1 MIADLK
7 NFIKVKE
14 LRDKILWTL
23 FILALAR
30 LLQNI
35 PLPHID
41 KEALDLM
48 QTEIANAR
56 ANNSGQIF
64 NMVNVFSGGALQK
77 LSIGALG
84 IMPYITASIVV
95 QLMAPVIPALEKMQ
109 KDGINGRQRISQI
122 TRYATIVI
130 SLFQAIFL
138 AKALPQLGDFSQQ
151 IFGFQLPPGTILI
164 HDAGFGFMITTV
176 LVLTGTAL
184 LITWL
189 GEQITERG
197 VGNGASILIM
207 ANILADAPAAFSV
220 LIGKWNPPKFALIH
234 LILLFCVMIAA
245 AAATVVLVQTLRKIP
260 LKYARKAGG
269 ADKVLSEKTSFLP
282 LKLNHAGVMPV
293 IFASALMMVPNILL
307 QNIHPTSEIGKTIVS
322 FLAANLS
329 YGSFG
334 FIIFEGV
341 MILLFT
347 FFWVATQ
354 FNPIQ
359 ISDDL
364 NRSGGFIPGVRP
376 GEPTSDYLNSVMT
389 RITVAGGLFLVV
401 LATFPSVMNTV
412 ILKDPNML
420 LSQFFGGTS
429 LLIMV
434 GVILQTYQQFQV
446 QVVQQNYDSIA
457 TTGRLRSRE
466 PDAP

>member
-7 NFIKVKE
+7 NFIKVKD
-14 LRDKILWTL
+14 LRNKIIWTL
-23 FILALAR
+23 IVLALAR

-56 ANNSGQIF
+56 AQNSGQIL

-130 SLFQAIFL
+130 CLFQAIFL
-138 AKALPQLGDFSQQ
+138 AKALPHLSSFSQQ
-151 IFGFQLPPGTILI
+151 IFGFQLPQGTVLV
-164 HDAGFGFMITTV
+164 HDAGFGFMITTI
-176 LVLTGTAL
+176 LALTGTAL

-207 ANILADAPAAFSV
+207 ANILADAPSAGQI
-220 LIGKWNPPKFALIH
+220 LISKFDDPSFLLVHFLLLIA
-234 LILLFCVMIAA
+234 VMVVA

-260 LKYARKAGG
+260 LKYARKSGG

-293 IFASALMMVPNILL
+293 IFAGALMMVPNIVFSNL
-307 QNIHPTSEIGKTIVS
+307 QPTSEIGKSIVG
-322 FLAANLS
+322 FLAPLFN
-329 YGSFG
+329 YGSPG
-334 FIIFEGV
+334 FILFEAV

-359 ISDDL
+359 IADDL

-376 GEPTSDYLNSVMT
+376 GEPTSDYLNGVMT

-401 LATFPSVMNTV
+401 LAIFPSVMNTV

-446 QVVQQNYDSIA
+446 QVVQQNYDTIS

-466 PDAP
+466 PDAT

>member
-7 NFIKVKE
+7 NFIQVKE
-14 LRDKILWTL
+14 LRNKILWTL

-41 KEALDLM
+41 KDALDLM
-48 QTEIANAR
+48 QTQIREAR
-56 ANNSGQIF
+56 ANNNGQIL

-130 SLFQAIFL
+130 CLFQAIFL
-138 AKALPQLGDFSQQ
+138 AKALPHLGSFSQQ
-151 IFGFQLPPGTILI
+151 IFGFQLPAGTVLV
-164 HDAGFGFMITTV
+164 HDTGFGFMLTTI
-176 LVLTGTAL
+176 LALTGTAL

-220 LIGKWNPPKFALIH
+220 LLGKWNPPKFALIH
-234 LILLFCVMIAA
+234 LILLFCVMVAA
-245 AAATVVLVQTLRKIP
+245 AAATVILVQTLRKIP
-260 LKYARKAGG
+260 LKYARKSGG

-293 IFASALMMVPNILL
+293 IFASALMMVPNIVL
-307 QNIHPTSEIGKTIVS
+307 QHVP
-322 FLAANLS
+322 ALS
-329 YGSFG
+329 SIAPWFTYGHIG
-334 FIIFEGV
+334 FIIIDAI

-359 ISDDL
+359 IADDL

-376 GEPTSDYLNSVMT
+376 GEPTSDYLNGVMT
-389 RITVAGGLFLVV
+389 RITVAGGLFLVA

-446 QVVQQNYDSIA
+446 QVVQQNYDNIA
-457 TTGRLRSRE
+457 STGRLRSRE
-466 PDAP
+466 PDAT

>member
-14 LRDKILWTL
+14 LRNKILWTL
-23 FILALAR
+23 FVLALAR

-56 ANNSGQIF
+56 AKNSGQIL

-130 SLFQAIFL
+130 CLFQAIFL
-138 AKALPQLGDFSQQ
+138 AKALPHLGSFSQQ
-151 IFGFQLPPGTILI
+151 IFGFQLPQGTVLV
-164 HDAGFGFMITTV
+164 HDAGFGFMITTI
-176 LVLTGTAL
+176 LALTGTAL

-207 ANILADAPAAFSV
+207 ANILADAPSAGQI
-220 LIGKWNPPKFALIH
+220 LISKFEKPDFLLVHFLLLIA
-234 LILLFCVMIAA
+234 VMVVA

-260 LKYARKAGG
+260 LKYARKSGG

-293 IFASALMMVPNILL
+293 IFAGALMMVPTMVLPHIPML
-307 QNIHPTSEIGKTIVS
+307 S
-322 FLAANLS
+322 FLVPYFS
-329 YGSFG
+329 YGSVG
-334 FIIFEGV
+334 FILFDAV

-359 ISDDL
+359 IADDL

-376 GEPTSDYLNSVMT
+376 GEPTSDYLNGVMT

-401 LATFPSVMNTV
+401 LAIFPSVMNTV

-446 QVVQQNYDSIA
+446 QVVQQNYDTIS

-466 PDAP
+466 PDAT

>member
-14 LRDKILWTL
+14 LRNKILWTL

-56 ANNSGQIF
+56 AKNSGQIL

-130 SLFQAIFL
+130 CLFQATFL
-138 AKALPQLGDFSQQ
+138 AKALPNLGSFSQQ
-151 IFGFQLPPGTILI
+151 IFGFQLPQGTVLV
-164 HDAGFGFMITTV
+164 HDAGFGFMITTI
-176 LVLTGTAL
+176 LALTGTAL

-207 ANILADAPAAFSV
+207 ANILADAPSAGMILFKKFEDPEFLLVHFLLLISV
-220 LIGKWNPPKFALIH
+220 M
-234 LILLFCVMIAA
+234 VVA

-260 LKYARKAGG
+260 LKYARKSGG

-293 IFASALMMVPNILL
+293 IFAGALMMVPTMVLPHIPML
-307 QNIHPTSEIGKTIVS
+307 S
-322 FLAANLS
+322 FLAPFFS
-329 YGSFG
+329 YGSAG
-334 FIIFEGV
+334 FIVFEAI

-359 ISDDL
+359 IADDL

-376 GEPTSDYLNSVMT
+376 GEPTSDYLNGVMT
-389 RITVAGGLFLVV
+389 RITVAGGLFLVA
-401 LATFPSVMNTV
+401 LAIFPSVMNTV

-446 QVVQQNYDSIA
+446 QVVQQNYDTIA

-466 PDAP
+466 PDAT

>member
-7 NFIKVKE
+7 NFIKVKD
-14 LRDKILWTL
+14 LRNKILWTL
-23 FILALAR
+23 FVLALAR

-41 KEALDLM
+41 KEALALM

-56 ANNSGQIF
+56 ANNSGQIL

-122 TRYATIVI
+122 TRYVTIVI
-130 SLFQAIFL
+130 CLFQAIFL
-138 AKALPQLGDFSQQ
+138 AKALPQLGSFSQQ
-151 IFGFQLPPGTILI
+151 IFGFQLPQGTVLV
-164 HDAGFGFMITTV
+164 HDTGFGFMITTI
-176 LVLTGTAL
+176 LALTGTAL

-197 VGNGASILIM
+197 VGNGASVLIM
-207 ANILADAPAAFSV
+207 ANILADAPSA
-220 LIGKWNPPKFALIH
+220 GQ
-234 LILLFCVMIAA
+234 ILLGKFDKPDFLLVHFLLLVGVMVAA

-260 LKYARKAGG
+260 LKYARKSGG

-293 IFASALMMVPNILL
+293 IFAGALMMVPNIVF
-307 QNIHPTSEIGKTIVS
+307 QNLNPSSEIGKTIVG
-322 FLAANLS
+322 FLSPLFV
-329 YGSFG
+329 YGSPG
-334 FIIFEGV
+334 FILFEAV
-341 MILLFT
+341 LILLFT

-376 GEPTSDYLNSVMT
+376 GEPTSDYLNGVMT

-401 LATFPSVMNTV
+401 LAIFPSIMNTV

-457 TTGRLRSRE
+457 STGRLRSRE
-466 PDAP
+466 PDAT